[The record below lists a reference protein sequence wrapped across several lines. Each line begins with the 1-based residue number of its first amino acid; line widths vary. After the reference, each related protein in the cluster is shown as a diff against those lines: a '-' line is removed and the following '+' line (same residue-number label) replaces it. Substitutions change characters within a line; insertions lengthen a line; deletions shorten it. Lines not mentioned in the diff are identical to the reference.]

1 MNREY
6 QLNISTV
13 RQSLEKSSKIMN
25 DDQYDEA
32 FNIDISEEII
42 FSRSNQHARMLLI
55 NDDDI
60 INNLMNEVKR

>member
-1 MNREY
+1 MNQEY

-13 RQSLEKSSKIMN
+13 RRSLEKSSKIMN

-32 FNIDISEEII
+32 FNIDISDEII
-42 FSRSNQHARMLLI
+42 FSRGNQLTRMLLI

-60 INNLMNEVKR
+60 LNSLMNEVKR

>member
-1 MNREY
+1 MNQEY

-13 RQSLEKSSKIMN
+13 RRSLKISSKIMN

-32 FNIDISEEII
+32 FNIDISDEII
-42 FSRSNQHARMLLI
+42 FSRSNQLTRMLLI

-60 INNLMNEVKR
+60 LNSLMHEVKR

>member
-1 MNREY
+1 MIQEY
-6 QLNISTV
+6 QLNITTV

-32 FNIDISEEII
+32 FNIDISKETI
-42 FSRSNQHARMLLI
+42 FSRSNQHMRVLLI

-60 INNLMNEVKR
+60 LNNLMQEVKR

>member
-1 MNREY
+1 MNQDY

-13 RQSLEKSSKIMN
+13 RRSLEKSSKIMN

-32 FNIDISEEII
+32 FNIDISDEII
-42 FSRSNQHARMLLI
+42 FTRSNQHTRMLLI

-60 INNLMNEVKR
+60 LNSLMNEVKR

>member
-1 MNREY
+1 MIQEY

-13 RQSLEKSSKIMN
+13 RRSLEKSSKIMN

-32 FNIDISEEII
+32 FNIDISDEII
-42 FSRSNQHARMLLI
+42 FSRSNQNTRMLLI

-60 INNLMNEVKR
+60 LNSLMNEVKR